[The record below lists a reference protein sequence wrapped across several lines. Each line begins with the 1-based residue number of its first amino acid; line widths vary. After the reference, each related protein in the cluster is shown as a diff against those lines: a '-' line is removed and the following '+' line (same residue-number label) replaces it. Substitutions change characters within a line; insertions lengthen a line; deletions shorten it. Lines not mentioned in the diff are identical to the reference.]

1 MDERL
6 KKVIDESKNIVLF
19 TGAGISV
26 PSGIP
31 DFRSSNGLYNQKS
44 NTNYS
49 PEEVVSHTFLMHK
62 TELFYEFYKTK
73 MIYKEAKPNKA
84 HYFFADL
91 EKQGKL
97 KAVVTQNIDGLHIK
111 AGNKVVYEIHGTV
124 LENYCTHCGKQFS
137 LDYIMNMPGVPKC
150 DVCGNLVR
158 PNVVLYEEPLDEQV
172 WNKAAKA
179 ISEADCLIV
188 VGTSLVVY
196 PAAQLLYYFKGKN
209 LVLINKQA
217 TPMDNIAN
225 LVINDDIIKVIQ

>member
-1 MDERL
+1 
-6 KKVIDESKNIVLF
+6 
-19 TGAGISV
+19 
-26 PSGIP
+26 
-31 DFRSSNGLYNQKS
+31 
-44 NTNYS
+44 
-49 PEEVVSHTFLMHK
+49 
-62 TELFYEFYKTK
+62 
-73 MIYKEAKPNKA
+73 
-84 HYFFADL
+84 
-91 EKQGKL
+91 
-97 KAVVTQNIDGLHIK
+97 
-111 AGNKVVYEIHGTV
+111 
-124 LENYCTHCGKQFS
+124 
-137 LDYIMNMPGVPKC
+137 MPGVPKC

>member
-1 MDERL
+1 MDARL
-6 KKVIDESKNIVLF
+6 EKVINESNSIVLF

-73 MIYKEAKPNKA
+73 MIYRDAQPNKA

-97 KAVVTQNIDGLHIK
+97 KAVVTQNIDGLHTK

-124 LENYCTHCGKQFS
+124 LENYCTHCGKQFD

-172 WNKAAKA
+172 WNKAARA
-179 ISEADCLIV
+179 ISEADCLII